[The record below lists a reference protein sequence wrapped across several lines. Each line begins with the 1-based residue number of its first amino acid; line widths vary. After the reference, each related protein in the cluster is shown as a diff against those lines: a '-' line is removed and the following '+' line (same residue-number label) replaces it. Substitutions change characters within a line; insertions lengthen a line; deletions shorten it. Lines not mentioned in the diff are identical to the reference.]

1 MRAQCEEAETVNG
14 KAHAAAVQNGVER
27 RMAWRDSMAWAPM
40 MPHDVGR
47 VIEII
52 VCFRYR
58 LSKSY
63 AL

>member
-1 MRAQCEEAETVNG
+1 MNG

-52 VCFRYR
+52 VGFRYR